1 MSKRRRGKPTADPL
15 DRRLANVQT
24 RLRHRY
30 QELLTAV
37 TEHLVI
43 GANIRLDLLHRGLKH
58 LVAYE
63 MAVGVIDD
71 LEVVQVHNSN
81 KALLNM
87 PFNHLK
93 HLAQIREHINAALGT
108 GECVA
113 PEERIFNFS
122 LQRIQLQAQAID

>member
-1 MSKRRRGKPTADPL
+1 SLVKCRVHHNASKNDQPKTTWLRHILVSKRRRGKPTADPL

-24 RLRHRY
+24 RIRHRY

-43 GANIRLDLLHRGLKH
+43 GANIRLDVLHRGLKH

-93 HLAQIREHINAALGT
+93 
-108 GECVA
+108 
-113 PEERIFNFS
+113 
-122 LQRIQLQAQAID
+122 